1 MKISI
6 SGAANTGKTTL
17 VNAFKKRWPMYTS
30 SEKTYRDII
39 KEHNLSHSSN
49 TSEETQLVILNWM
62 MEEQKRLPPK
72 SKQIFDRCSW
82 DNLAYTLQGNQNNL
96 ISDEVTAA
104 TISLVRE
111 SLKDLDIIF
120 WIKRDKNIPIV
131 ADGLRDVDPKFLA
144 QSDEIFQDLFHQYC
158 ENLESD
164 IFYHKDDVPFICQV
178 EGNLV
183 DDRLAFIA
191 EFIDYK
197 GDLIETETSILDPKN
212 VDLLEQM
219 LGEQKGE
226 MANEAHLKEI
236 MKQFK
241 GV

>member
-1 MKISI
+1 MKIAI
-6 SGAANTGKTTL
+6 SGAACTGKTTL
-17 VNAFKKRWPMYTS
+17 LNGFLKKWPMYSTPSTS
-30 SEKTYRDII
+30 YRDVIL
-39 KEHNLSHSSN
+39 KENLTHSSN
-49 TSEETQLVILNWM
+49 TTEYTQLMILDWM
-62 MEEQKRLPPK
+62 MGELK
-72 SKQIFDRCSW
+72 SANKYLVFDRCPL

-131 ADGLRDVDPKFLA
+131 ADGLRDVDPKFLE

-164 IFYHKDDVPFICQV
+164 IFYHKEDVPFICQV

-183 DDRLAFIA
+183 DDRLAFIS

-197 GDLIETETSILDPKN
+197 GDLIDTETSILDPNN
-212 VDLLEQM
+212 VDLLEQL